1 MKVPAEVPWVE
12 EKKKT
17 SEDREEGGSLLTVN
31 MRGASEEWI
40 EAVAEALGAEDE
52 KDELDDIVA
61 SM

>member
-12 EKKKT
+12 EKKT
-17 SEDREEGGSLLTVN
+17 SVDEEKGENIPRVD
-31 MRGASEEWI
+31 MRDASEEWI

-52 KDELDDIVA
+52 EDELDDIVA